1 MKAACCGMILV
12 VASFF
17 LGTAPAH
24 AILVTVEAD
33 DFALGTDLSTAVAGV
48 TLSAFSGPPIVGAG
62 DPLLS
67 SKVLSSL
74 PNPFSPSLSITGD
87 RVFGNESTALG
98 INGLWYAGDHL
109 SLPFSRS
116 RYLGTGCGPW
126 SWASDTTDTQ
136 RGPPWLRAES
146 PRSGFQCT
154 ETHAPTGAVDVGGT
168 ARRQELTPLADCSDD
183 GGGRPSASRRC
194 GLRRVAPPVLA
205 PGRPSPGRGGCGP
218 RGSR

>member
-1 MKAACCGMILV
+1 MLTYPGPSTCSPSTTMSRPAIALAAEAMRPDARCEIVEQMRQL
-12 VASFF
+12 
-17 LGTAPAH
+17 LETAQ
-24 AILVTVEAD
+24 
-33 DFALGTDLSTAVAGV
+33 ALLCLLLTPSTLSTL
-48 TLSAFSGPPIVGAG
+48 TLGRPDRGPRRH
-62 DPLLS
+62 
-67 SKVLSSL
+67 
-74 PNPFSPSLSITGD
+74 PNRD
-87 RVFGNESTALG
+87 AEA
-98 INGLWYAGDHL
+98 L

-146 PRSGFQCT
+146 PTSGFQCT
-154 ETHAPTGAVDVGGT
+154 EAHAPTGTVDVGGT
-168 ARRQELTPLADCSDD
+168 ARRQELTPLADRSDD
-183 GGGRPSASRRC
+183 GGRRPSASRRF